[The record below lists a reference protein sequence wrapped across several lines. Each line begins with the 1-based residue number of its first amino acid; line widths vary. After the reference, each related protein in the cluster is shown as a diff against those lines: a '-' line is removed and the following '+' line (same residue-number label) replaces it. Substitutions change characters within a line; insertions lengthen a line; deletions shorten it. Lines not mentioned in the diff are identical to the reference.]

1 MSDVVKIF
9 NKLKNI
15 TKDGKVCDYEQVHG
29 APDIQVVDLTTTT
42 PVNGSYYQHS
52 GESTASFTK
61 GKIYYYDISFKP
73 IDGSGSGGTGGLG
86 SQEVEDIIDERLE
99 QYAMIQALEE
109 ARYDLSEYGF
119 ASKETVETLSNIVQD
134 LDQITIPEIEDQMVK
149 TVKVGDTSYSP
160 TDGVISLPAY
170 PTGGGETSTT
180 ALSVVL
186 EANGW
191 VDNTQTVAV
200 EGVTETNHVF
210 VSAAGDPTAFV
221 KSLIYPSAQGKN
233 QITFTCEEKP
243 TKNITVNVLIL
254 AKIVEVNSIEIT
266 LAAGGWN
273 EAKRQAIEGLDISGN
288 NNIISKPKGSPSTY
302 LEAGIYCVSQGNGW
316 LVFEC
321 DTVPDTDIEV
331 IILTI

>member
-1 MSDVVKIF
+1 MGIPVLGKFESKTK
-9 NKLKNI
+9 NGKL
-15 TKDGKVCDYEQVHG
+15 VDYSAVDG
-29 APDIQVVDLTTTT
+29 APIIEADLTVATLTANTYYKHTGETGTYTTG
-42 PVNGSYYQHS
+42 V
-52 GESTASFTK
+52 
-61 GKIYYYDISFKP
+61 IYYYNGSSLKP
-73 IDGSGSGGTGGLG
+73 IDGSGSGGEGGLG
-86 SQEVEDIIDERLE
+86 SQEVKDIVNEQLKLYSTTQEVEDIIDEQLE
-99 QYAMIQALEE
+99 
-109 ARYDLSEYGF
+109 
-119 ASKETVETLSNIVQD
+119 
-134 LDQITIPEIEDQMVK
+134 QMVK

-170 PTGGGETSTT
+170 PTGTGGGETSTT

-186 EANGW
+186 EVNGW

-210 VSAAGDPTAFV
+210 VSSAGVPTEFV

-266 LAAGGWN
+266 LATSGWN
-273 EAKRQAIEGLDISGN
+273 EAKRQTIEGLDISGN
-288 NNIISKPKGSPSTY
+288 NNIISKPKGSPSAY

-316 LVFEC
+316 LIFEC
-321 DTVPDTDIEV
+321 DTVPTTDIEV

>member
-9 NKLKNI
+9 RKFKNI
-15 TKDGKVCDYEQVHG
+15 TKDGKVCDYEQVDG
-29 APDIQVVDLTTTT
+29 APIIEADLTAISRVPNTYYKHTGATGTYTTG
-42 PVNGSYYQHS
+42 V
-52 GESTASFTK
+52 
-61 GKIYYYDISFKP
+61 IYYYNGSSLKP
-73 IDGSGSGGTGGLG
+73 IDGSGSGGGGGLG
-86 SQEVEDIIDERLE
+86 EQEVEDIVDGRLE
-99 QYAMIQALEE
+99 HYVMIQALEE
-109 ARYDLSEYGF
+109 AGYDLSEYGF
-119 ASKETVETLSNIVQD
+119 AKSTTVEHLSNIVQD
-134 LDQITIPEIEDQMVK
+134 LDQITIPEIENQMVK
-149 TVKVGDTSYSP
+149 TVKVGETSYTP
-160 TDGVISLPAY
+160 TNGVVSLPAY

-191 VDNTQTVAV
+191 VDNTQTVTV

-210 VSAAGDPTAFV
+210 VSAASDPTEFV

-266 LAAGGWN
+266 LAASGWN
-273 EAKRQAIEGLDISGN
+273 EAKRQVIDGLDISGN
-288 NNIISKPKGSPSTY
+288 NNIISKPKGSPSAY

-321 DTVPDTDIEV
+321 DIVPDTDIEV

>member
-1 MSDVVKIF
+1 MSIPVLGKFKSKTKNGKI
-9 NKLKNI
+9 LDYSAI
-15 TKDGKVCDYEQVHG
+15 DGVPIVE
-29 APDIQVVDLTTTT
+29 ADLTATTLT
-42 PVNGSYYQHS
+42 ANTYYKHT
-52 GESTASFTK
+52 GTT
-61 GKIYYYDISFKP
+61 GTYTTGMIYYYNGSSFKP

-86 SQEVEDIIDERLE
+86 EQEVEDIIDERIE
-99 QYAMIQALEE
+99 HYAVIQALEE

-119 ASKETVETLSNIVQD
+119 AKSTTVETLSNIVQD

-266 LAAGGWN
+266 LAASGWN
-273 EAKRQAIEGLDISGN
+273 EVKRQTIEGLDISGN
-288 NNIISKPKGSPSTY
+288 NNIISKPKGSPSAY

-321 DTVPDTDIEV
+321 DTVPNTDIEV